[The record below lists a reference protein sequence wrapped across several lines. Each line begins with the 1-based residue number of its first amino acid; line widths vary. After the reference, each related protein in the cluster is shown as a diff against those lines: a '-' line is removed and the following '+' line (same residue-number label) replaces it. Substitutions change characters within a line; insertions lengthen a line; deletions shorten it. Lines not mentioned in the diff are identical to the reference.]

1 MSNNTI
7 KRLTVP
13 EIFLKKNK
21 SKIVSL
27 VSYTAQ
33 IARIVDKYT
42 DVILVGDSMG
52 MVLYGKKNTLS
63 VTKEM
68 MIEHGKAVVKNTKRS
83 LVVIDL
89 PFGTYESSKKKA
101 FNVAAEILSRTGAS
115 AVKLEGG
122 IELADTIN
130 YLVERGIPV
139 MGHVGLM
146 PQRIN
151 IKGKFVSQGKSSAEI
166 KKIIADA
173 KSVESAGA
181 FSMVVEAVKESLGKK
196 ITKSVN
202 IPTIGIGAGKYCDG
216 QILVTDDMLGLF
228 DSFTPKFVKKY
239 ANLHK
244 DIDEAIEKYREEVLK
259 GIFPSTKNSYY

>member
-42 DVILVGDSMG
+42 DVILVGDSLG
-52 MVLYGKKNTLS
+52 MVVYGKKNTLS
-63 VTKEM
+63 VTKQL
-68 MIEHGKAVVKNTKRS
+68 MIEHGKAVVNSTKRA

-89 PFGTYESSKKKA
+89 PFGTYENSKKRA
-101 FNVAAEILSRTGAS
+101 FKIAAEILSKTGAS
-115 AVKLEGG
+115 AVKIEGG
-122 IELADTIN
+122 IELSKTIN
-130 YLVERGIPV
+130 YLVKRGIPV

-151 IKGKFVSQGKSSAEI
+151 TKGKFLSQGHSAAEA
-166 KKIIADA
+166 KKIINDA
-173 KSVESAGA
+173 KSITSAGV
-181 FSMVVEAVKESLGKK
+181 FSMVIEAVKESLGKK
-196 ITKSVN
+196 ITNSVSV
-202 IPTIGIGAGKYCDG
+202 PTIGIGAGKHCDG
-216 QILVTDDMLGLF
+216 QILVTDDMLGLY
-228 DSFTPKFVKKY
+228 DNFTPKFVKKY
-239 ANLHK
+239 ANLYK
-244 DIDEAIEKYREEVLK
+244 NINEAIESYKNEVLNGK
-259 GIFPSTKNSYY
+259 FPSSKNTYN

>member
-1 MSNNTI
+1 MNDKNI
-7 KRLTVP
+7 NRLTVP

-27 VSYTAQ
+27 VCYTAQ
-33 IARIVDKYT
+33 IARIVDKYA
-42 DVILVGDSMG
+42 DIILVGDSMG

-68 MIEHGKAVVKNTKRS
+68 MIAHGRAVVENTKS
-83 LVVIDL
+83 ALVVIDL

-101 FNVAAEILSRTGAS
+101 FSVAAEILSKTGAN
-115 AVKLEGG
+115 AIKLEGG
-122 IELADTIN
+122 RELSDTIN

-151 IKGKFVSQGKSSAEI
+151 IKGKFISQGKSAKEV

-196 ITKSVN
+196 ITKTVD

-228 DSFTPKFVKKY
+228 DTFTPKFVKKY
-239 ANLHK
+239 ANLYQ
-244 DIDEAIEKYREEVLK
+244 DIDKAIEKYRDEVLNGK
-259 GIFPSTKNSYY
+259 FPAAKNSYN

>member
-68 MIEHGKAVVKNTKRS
+68 MIEHGKAVVENTKRS

-89 PFGTYESSKKKA
+89 PFGTYESSKREA
-101 FNVAAEILSRTGAS
+101 FKVAAEILA
-115 AVKLEGG
+115 
-122 IELADTIN
+122 
-130 YLVERGIPV
+130 
-139 MGHVGLM
+139 
-146 PQRIN
+146 
-151 IKGKFVSQGKSSAEI
+151 
-166 KKIIADA
+166 KILSISISDRSPLDFHF
-173 KSVESAGA
+173 K
-181 FSMVVEAVKESLGKK
+181 VVFL
-196 ITKSVN
+196 
-202 IPTIGIGAGKYCDG
+202 
-216 QILVTDDMLGLF
+216 
-228 DSFTPKFVKKY
+228 
-239 ANLHK
+239 
-244 DIDEAIEKYREEVLK
+244 
-259 GIFPSTKNSYY
+259 

>member
-13 EIFLKKNK
+13 EIFLKNK

-52 MVLYGKKNTLS
+52 MVLYGKKYS
-63 VTKEM
+63 FVTKEM
-68 MIEHGKAVVKNTKRS
+68 MIEHGKAVVENTKRS
-83 LVVIDL
+83 LVVVL
-89 PFGTYESSKKKA
+89 PFGTYESSKKA

-130 YLVERGIPV
+130 YLIERGIPV

-166 KKIIADA
+166 KIIADA
-173 KSVESAGA
+173 K
-181 FSMVVEAVKESLGKK
+181 
-196 ITKSVN
+196 
-202 IPTIGIGAGKYCDG
+202 C
-216 QILVTDDMLGLF
+216 
-228 DSFTPKFVKKY
+228 
-239 ANLHK
+239 
-244 DIDEAIEKYREEVLK
+244 
-259 GIFPSTKNSYY
+259 